1 MKKIISIILCLAM
14 IFAMAAT
21 AFAATDTPT
30 SGASFAVKKVD
41 GDGNPL
47 PGAKFELTD
56 GRVTYPSEVSNPE
69 GIAWFYGVEPGTYTL
84 SESEAPEDYIKSD
97 DTHEIIVNADGR
109 IEVVVNGDPVDY
121 YYQNEPI
128 IFVNEKKDDVVDP
141 ITVYIPITKVV
152 EQTGFKAPGA
162 ETFKFEV
169 YDFRYQGEV
178 TVVSDT
184 IETNGVGTYE
194 GNIVIEV
201 ETIDVI
207 SEGFL
212 IKEVKGTKDGWTY
225 SEAVYDVMPVYD
237 DNLGWTDEFTYTIE
251 ENGDPVTYDEAVFV
265 NSYYE
270 KFNFAPMNPSKDILD
285 DIIDIFDDDEPE
297 ETEEP
302 EEANPN
308 TGAPVFAV
316 PAVMAVLCG
325 AALLGKRK

>member
-21 AFAATDTPT
+21 AFAAT
-30 SGASFAVKKVD
+30 SGTYFAVEKVD
-41 GDGNPL
+41 GDGKPL
-47 PGAKFELTD
+47 EGAKFGLFRAGDTTAAYEVTSDEEGKAAFVIDVD
-56 GRVTYPSEVSNPE
+56 G
-69 GIAWFYGVEPGTYTL
+69 FYTL
-84 SESEAPEDYIKSD
+84 KEIEAPAGY
-97 DTHEIIVNADGR
+97 EIDIDEYT
-109 IEVVVNGDPVDY
+109 IEVENGLIIIGQDEAGDVY
-121 YYQNEPI
+121 YNDQERYV
-128 IFVNEKKDDVVDP
+128 FVNEKIDDSNNG
-141 ITVYIPITKVV
+141 TVEVIIPVTKVV

-184 IETNGVGTYE
+184 IETNGAGTYE
-194 GNIVIEV
+194 GDIIIETEDESLV
-201 ETIDVI
+201 FE
-207 SEGFL
+207 SFY
-212 IKEVKGTKDGWTY
+212 IKETKGTKEGWTY
-225 SEAVYDVMPVYD
+225 SEAVYDVMPVFD
-237 DNLGWTDEFTYTIE
+237 DNGGFTGEFTYTIE

-285 DIIDIFDDDEPE
+285 DIIDIFDNDEPE

-308 TGAPVFAV
+308 TGAPVFAL
-316 PAVMAVLCG
+316 PAAIAVICG